1 MQTEC
6 RTTSLLDCYA
16 EVQLILCK
24 DNDLSLRNIVIR
36 KILFIV
42 QFTTGYLGIV
52 NRLLWHCKQATCVS
66 QVIWKKTNSNKK
78 TNNNNEKKNNNNK
91 KRWGDK
97 LDFTVKVLPSPPY
110 GKNFIKGF
118 HQKHFHKCQ

>member
-1 MQTEC
+1 MQTER

-36 KILFIV
+36 EILFIV
-42 QFTTGYLGIV
+42 QFTTGYFDIV
-52 NRLLWHCKQATCVS
+52 NRLLAYRKSFGKRQTAIKKQTT
-66 QVIWKKTNSNKK
+66 IIKKQT
-78 TNNNNEKKNNNNK
+78 TIIK